1 MKIRTKD
8 EIVKAV
14 LSKMDERS
22 LIGQEKYGDTM
33 TGEIEKDLKDL
44 NDFLNDVQ
52 EELMDALLYIEA
64 SKVCIAKKYRKPGSW
79 T

>member
-1 MKIRTKD
+1 MKINTKD
-8 EIVKAV
+8 DIVRAV

-22 LIGQEKYGDTM
+22 MIGQKKYGQTM
-33 TGEIEKDLKDL
+33 EDEVYLNLKNL
-44 NDFLNDVQ
+44 NDFLTDTQ

-64 SKVCIAKKYRKPGSW
+64 SKRCIAKKFIKPGSH

>member
-1 MKIRTKD
+1 MKINTKD
-8 EIVKAV
+8 DIVRAV

-22 LIGQEKYGDTM
+22 MIGQKKYGQTM
-33 TGEIEKDLKDL
+33 EDEVYLNLKNL
-44 NDFLNDVQ
+44 NDFLTDTQ

-64 SKVCIAKKYRKPGSW
+64 SKRCIAKKFRKPGSH